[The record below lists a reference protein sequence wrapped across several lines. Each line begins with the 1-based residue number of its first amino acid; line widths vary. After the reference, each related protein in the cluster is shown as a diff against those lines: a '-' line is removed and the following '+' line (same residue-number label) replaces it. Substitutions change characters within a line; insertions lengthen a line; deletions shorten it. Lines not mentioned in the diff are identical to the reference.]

1 MEIARSLHCWI
12 FGKHPFGSFHRFTSL
27 LFSLFVCWYNF
38 LTFYFPFP
46 FAIHIIS
53 LHVVTSDACKMFEED
68 DKQYEESCRS
78 KLRNVSS
85 DFQLDHY
92 SASDMRDFNAD
103 KYLPAAIKGRSF

>member
-12 FGKHPFGSFHRFTSL
+12 FGKHPF
-27 LFSLFVCWYNF
+27 
-38 LTFYFPFP
+38 
-46 FAIHIIS
+46 
-53 LHVVTSDACKMFEED
+53 VVTSDACKMFEED

-103 KYLPAAIKGRSF
+103 KYLPAAINNEAFTVRYLDKGHKTK

>member
-1 MEIARSLHCWI
+1 M
-12 FGKHPFGSFHRFTSL
+12 FG
-27 LFSLFVCWYNF
+27 
-38 LTFYFPFP
+38 
-46 FAIHIIS
+46 
-53 LHVVTSDACKMFEED
+53 ED

-103 KYLPAAIKGRSF
+103 KYLPAAINNEAFAVRYLDIGHKTR